1 MNRIEKSIIA
11 SFTDRA
17 EQSLKEITES
27 TEIPKGTI
35 KKYLPILV
43 EKGELE
49 PIGEGRGR
57 YYRYTSTSKIEQ
69 AALFKSGKLL
79 GFLSYRDGRYGFEY
93 DKSYRGK
100 RLDTLSEEKNYAAT
114 LFPLFEN
121 LIPESDRRD
130 IYVAEGK
137 NLVEILLELDN
148 THGDFDFVPANKLY
162 AYKKNYIARKS

>member
-1 MNRIEKSIIA
+1 LNRIEKSIIA

-17 EQSLKEITES
+17 EQSLKEITEL

-43 EKGELE
+43 KKGELE

-57 YYRYTSTSKIEQ
+57 YYRYTNTSKIEQ

-93 DKSYRGK
+93 DKNYRGK
-100 RLDTLSEEKNYAAT
+100 RLDTLT
-114 LFPLFEN
+114 
-121 LIPESDRRD
+121 DT
-130 IYVAEGK
+130 IY
-137 NLVEILLELDN
+137 
-148 THGDFDFVPANKLY
+148 
-162 AYKKNYIARKS
+162 